1 MPLSENLVDWK
12 PSRLFAAARSGV
24 LCMVQRADTD
34 ITRRSLGGDPTQQS
48 SLMGTE
54 TDEDLEASGGR

>member
-1 MPLSENLVDWK
+1 MHLSENLVDCR
-12 PSRLFAAARSGV
+12 PSRLFAAACSGV
-24 LCMVQRADTD
+24 LCMVQHTDTD

-54 TDEDLEASGGR
+54 PDEDLEASGGR